1 MNRDF
6 PARHVINVIKP
17 QTVNNAAAVSG
28 WLSMADAVR
37 IFCLINIGA
46 TDITVDAKIQQATS
60 AAGAN
65 AKDVTGAALTQ
76 YTATDDDK
84 YASIDL
90 EAAALDINNGFYF
103 VQLSITVGN
112 GSTGALLSA
121 SIIRECRH
129 MPPTQPTTYKE
140 KVVVAG

>member
-6 PARHVINVIKP
+6 PARHVINVIAP
-17 QTVNNAAAVSG
+17 QLLDNAAAVSG

-37 IFCLINIGA
+37 LFALINIGA

-65 AKDVTGAALTQ
+65 AKDITGAALTQ
-76 YTATDDDK
+76 YTANDDNK

-103 VQLSITVGN
+103 VQLSITAGD
-112 GSTGALLSA
+112 GTAGAYASA

-129 MPPTQPTTYKE
+129 LPATQPAAYKE